1 MLVADSYEDARS
13 PIVRY
18 LDRCGFEVVEAASAD
33 EAAELIRN
41 RKPQAVLS
49 GLTGAESARLQ
60 EILAADTVSVPRIV
74 IAMLSGGE
82 ESIPSHATGVLTKPF
97 SLRPMLDEL
106 RRELQA
112 AADVPSGS

>member
-1 MLVADSYEDARS
+1 VLVADSYEDARS

-18 LDRCGFEVVEAASAD
+18 LERYGFEVVEAASAD
-33 EAAELIRN
+33 EAADLIRT

-49 GLTGAESARLQ
+49 GLHGAESTRFQ
-60 EILAADTVSVPRIV
+60 EILAADGISGPRIV

-112 AADVPSGS
+112 AADAPSG